1 MVKTVPQP
9 PFRFS
14 GMPAGAYGSER
25 WTISEQD
32 IKTLTPFV
40 PLTLLVLTGISFSV
54 FAITCIWV
62 L

>member
-1 MVKTVPQP
+1 
-9 PFRFS
+9 
-14 GMPAGAYGSER
+14 MPAGAYGSER